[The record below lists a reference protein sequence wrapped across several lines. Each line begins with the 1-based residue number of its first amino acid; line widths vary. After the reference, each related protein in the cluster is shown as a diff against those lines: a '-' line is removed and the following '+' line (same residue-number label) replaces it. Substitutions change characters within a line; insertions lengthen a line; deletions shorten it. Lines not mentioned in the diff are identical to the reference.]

1 MRHTITHLLH
11 ALNRPTPM
19 KRERARTQNL
29 APRHLSQEQA
39 ARTDNVR
46 NPACLSM
53 GKIDRLTEQSC
64 DACEAGRRRA
74 KPRSSPS
81 QLAAQASQ
89 RAHAHV
95 PTAQEDP
102 QPHSNLPAPVGF
114 DCSGV
119 LSPSSLWRCF
129 AVEP

>member
-1 MRHTITHLLH
+1 MSHTVTHLLH
-11 ALNRPTPM
+11 ALNGPTPM
-19 KRERARTQNL
+19 KRERARTQDL

-46 NPACLSM
+46 TDACLST

-64 DACEAGRRRA
+64 DACEAGQRRA
-74 KPRSSPS
+74 QPRSSPS
-81 QLAAQASQ
+81 QLADQASQ
-89 RAHAHV
+89 RARTRMS
-95 PTAQEDP
+95 PRRKRTRS
-102 QPHSNLPAPVGF
+102 HSNLPAPVGF

-119 LSPSSLWRCF
+119 RSPRSLWRCF